1 MTTRSGFYWARIGQC
16 GTGASINLSSEG
28 YEKTPPDVVAIKITG
43 RTIFS
48 PSMQEAKKRDSVWR
62 LLAGVALAEMGM
74 LLIAFGGWYAL
85 KAEARIIIYVGGGLL
100 FLSGLLAI
108 RIDAME
114 WPAVS
119 QTSLLQA
126 QGKYLGNFRLNGYS
140 LRAYERQTTGG
151 GKEFHLV
158 SFPSMGHLR
167 EAAFVRYLIQEG
179 LIEDL
184 WPKMSRQIKEEARWA
199 FLS

>member
-1 MTTRSGFYWARIGQC
+1 
-16 GTGASINLSSEG
+16 
-28 YEKTPPDVVAIKITG
+28 
-43 RTIFS
+43 
-48 PSMQEAKKRDSVWR
+48 MQEAKKRDSVWH

-85 KAEARIIIYVGGGLL
+85 KSEARIMIYVGGGLL
-100 FLSGLLAI
+100 FLSGLIAI
-108 RIDAME
+108 QIDAMG
-114 WPAVS
+114 WPAVAQAS
-119 QTSLLQA
+119 PLQA
-126 QGKYLGNFRLNGYS
+126 QGKYLGHFRLNGYS
-140 LRAYERQTTGG
+140 LRAYEQQTNGG

-179 LIEDL
+179 LIENL
-184 WPKMSRQIKEEARWA
+184 WPQLSRQIKEEAHWA